1 MTQQEIGP
9 DLHASIGG
17 SLAEMG
23 EQLWLME
30 GTLAST
36 VLESTHWQETPE
48 AAISPNKQLV
58 GSSAGSSQAKQPTG
72 SKHSPNH
79 QPTRELKF
87 Y

>member
-9 DLHASIGG
+9 DLRAGIGG

-30 GTLAST
+30 GTLTST

-72 SKHSPNH
+72 REHSPNH
-79 QPTRELKF
+79 
-87 Y
+87 